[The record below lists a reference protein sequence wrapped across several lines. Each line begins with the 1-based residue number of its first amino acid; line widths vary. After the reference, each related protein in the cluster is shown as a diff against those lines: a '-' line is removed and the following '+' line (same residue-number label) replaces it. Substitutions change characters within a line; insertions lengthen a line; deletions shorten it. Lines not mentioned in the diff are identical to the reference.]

1 MPQPQPDQDKLNVLL
16 GRMVGDL
23 GAIGTGAL
31 VALGETPLN
40 MVLEARP

>member
-1 MPQPQPDQDKLNVLL
+1 MPQPDQDKLNALL

-23 GAIGTGAL
+23 GVIGPGTL
-31 VALGETPLN
+31 VVLGETPFN